1 MLPYE
6 LLLAKTMGLKWSVQ
20 TIKGKDLPK
29 EARMMVRMGDIK
41 PRAPKYNDEVKLY
54 TIKQSRPYFTV
65 YVYTKF
71 D

>member
-29 EARMMVRMGDIK
+29 EARMMVRIGDIK

-54 TIKQSRPYFTV
+54 TIK
-65 YVYTKF
+65 
-71 D
+71 